1 MQVWYKRKSS
11 DKFSIELKDDNKTYK
26 VGANVKI
33 TYVGGIDESY
43 PAQVGTTKI
52 EIVSE
57 K

>member
-1 MQVWYKRKSS
+1 MFNVIHVTININKS
-11 DKFSIELKDDNKTYK
+11 
-26 VGANVKI
+26 
-33 TYVGGIDESY
+33 YVETVICLGDINESY